1 MEKRPAIEDFV
12 PTESKML
19 HLMSALR
26 NWQFAFIKNCQAS
39 SSTACNPI
47 AKVGN
52 QINYRAF
59 QSHCLGKPRTIVEVV
74 QCLTLAR

>member
-1 MEKRPAIEDFV
+1 MDRSVIGNST

-19 HLMSALR
+19 HLTSGLR
-26 NWQFAFIKNCQAS
+26 NRHSHSTEKLS
-39 SSTACNPI
+39 GVSSTACNPI

-59 QSHCLGKPRTIVEVV
+59 KAVPRKV
-74 QCLTLAR
+74 AYYH